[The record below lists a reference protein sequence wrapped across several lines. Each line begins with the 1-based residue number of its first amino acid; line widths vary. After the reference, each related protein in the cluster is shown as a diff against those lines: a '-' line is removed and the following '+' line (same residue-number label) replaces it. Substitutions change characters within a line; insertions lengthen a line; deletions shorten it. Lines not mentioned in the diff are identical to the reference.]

1 MEIGLNVCRLC
12 QKPTSI
18 GVINLF
24 ENKDGIKYADQ
35 VLEMLNI
42 EVCLSFAIIHPIQV
56 LISSHFS
63 SRTLLG
69 GLPVGVAFAF
79 ISSTK

>member
-1 MEIGLNVCRLC
+1 MEIGLNICRLC

-18 GVINLF
+18 GVVNLF

-42 EVCLSFAIIHPIQV
+42 EVCLSYAINYPI
-56 LISSHFS
+56 
-63 SRTLLG
+63 
-69 GLPVGVAFAF
+69 
-79 ISSTK
+79 